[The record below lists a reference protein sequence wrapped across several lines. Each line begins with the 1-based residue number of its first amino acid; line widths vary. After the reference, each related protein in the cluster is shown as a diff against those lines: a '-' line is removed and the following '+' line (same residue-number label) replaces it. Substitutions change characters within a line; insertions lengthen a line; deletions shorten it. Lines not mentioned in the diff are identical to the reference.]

1 MKTILGSAALLAF
14 LGLFPFAFAD
24 SKLAAPNP
32 SQASAPSST
41 PPSAEKPEKAPR
53 RKATAAPREAAEKT
67 EAAKPSLTT
76 AQAGKLLSLLNEG
89 SLEELDAIPGIA
101 RTRAGSII
109 DARPFSDVREIVLV
123 DGIGDATYGKIL
135 AYGRN
140 MAAWR
145 AGAPAAKA
153 RKS

>member
-1 MKTILGSAALLAF
+1 MKTILGSVALLAF
-14 LGLFPFAFAD
+14 LGLFPFALAD
-24 SKLAAPNP
+24 SKPTAPDL
-32 SQASAPSST
+32 SQDSFPASAPPSSEK
-41 PPSAEKPEKAPR
+41 AEKASR
-53 RKATAAPREAAEKT
+53 RTTTAAPREAAEKM
-67 EAAKPSLTT
+67 EEAKPSLTA

-140 MAAWR
+140 LAAWR
-145 AGAPAAKA
+145 AGTPAAKA